1 MVTRDDTEITIRNI
15 RFDFEFL
22 KFIRKYKERIRD
34 KRIRGDLTFYSNG
47 VMYHIVL
54 VFKAIAPLPD
64 GDANSEAIAER
75 YLGFFGQSVAQTS
88 LARSLRALSAVGLI
102 KVIDN
107 PI

>member
-54 VFKAIAPLPD
+54 VFKAIATLPD
-64 GDANSEAIAER
+64 GEANSEAIAER
-75 YLGFFGQSVAQTS
+75 YLGFFGQSVAQPS
-88 LARSLRALSAVGLI
+88 LARSLRALSAV
-102 KVIDN
+102 
-107 PI
+107 